1 MQVERVLT
9 LWATGYITIASVH
22 AAEAEHKGS
31 SLRAMLVKKS
41 VNKATGKE
49 MGVLIDFDNANWGL
63 AARKYLVSVKGL
75 RSTSWDK
82 ILKKAGE
89 FSKMRGRNGGT
100 KLETDENED
109 DHRALFVD
117 VSDEDEDI

>member
-1 MQVERVLT
+1 MT
-9 LWATGYITIASVH
+9 LWAARYITIASVRK
-22 AAEAEHKGS
+22 AEAEHKAS
-31 SLRAMLVKKS
+31 SVRAMLVKKS
-41 VNKATGKE
+41 INKATGKE
-49 MGVLIDFDNANWGL
+49 TPAMIDFDNANWGL

-89 FSKMRGRNGGT
+89 FSKLRGRNSGT
-100 KLETDENED
+100 KLETDQFED
-109 DHRALFVD
+109 DRRALLVD